1 MKSKELKKN
10 AASCWVV
17 SPWRAPL
24 RALVSSSA
32 LIIGLTLLTMPA
44 SAEPKNALAMHGEP
58 ALPPDF
64 SHIPYTNPDAPKGG
78 RIVYGMPGSFDSM
91 NPYILNGTAPRGMND
106 WMLGDNVYERL
117 MFRSRNEP
125 FTLYSFIAETV
136 EVPDDRS
143 WIEFHL
149 NPKAAFSD
157 GNPVTVDDIIG
168 TIDLLKEKGRPNY
181 RRFYNTIDKTEK
193 VGERGVRFTFNAE
206 SDREAPL
213 LLALMPVL
221 PATHLDWDSFD
232 QSSMKL
238 IPGTGP
244 YVVGEVDA
252 GNRLVLQRN
261 ENYWAKDHPVK
272 RGFDNFDEIIIDY
285 YREDTALF
293 EAFKKGLIDMFDEND
308 PQRWKEGYTF
318 PAAQEGRAV
327 QRIFEQATPA
337 GMKAFVFNTRRAV
350 FADPE
355 VREAIASLFDFD
367 WVNEN
372 LLFDLFDRTSSYFER
387 SALSA
392 AGLAASDAE
401 KALLAPFPEAVR
413 PDVMDGSY
421 QPTKADGSGR
431 DRQVMQAALQTLKGK
446 GWTVQDGVMRSA
458 SGEPVVFEILVRSA
472 LEERLALAFQN
483 MLKPVGIEATI
494 RLVDSAQYFE
504 RLKSFDFDMTT
515 NTWYASLS
523 PGREQLFR
531 WASDSADT
539 EGTFNYA
546 GVTSAAVDAMMDAM
560 LQARDRDDFVAAI
573 RALDRVLI
581 SGSYVVPLYH
591 AQGQWVGMSSKIGV
605 PDVTSIYGYR
615 PDSWWSTETN

>member
-1 MKSKELKKN
+1 MTKKLTKKQSKLHQVIATSVCVLSVFMLN
-10 AASCWVV
+10 
-17 SPWRAPL
+17 L
-24 RALVSSSA
+24 TSA
-32 LIIGLTLLTMPA
+32 L
-44 SAEPKNALAMHGEP
+44 AEPMHALSMHGEP
-58 ALPPDF
+58 ALPADYA
-64 SHIPYTNPDAPKGG
+64 HMPYANPDAPQGG

-106 WMLGDNVYERL
+106 WILGDNVFERL

-168 TIDLLKEKGRPNY
+168 TIELLKEKGRPNY
-181 RRFYNTIDKTEK
+181 KRFYNTITKTEK
-193 VGERGVRFTFNAE
+193 VGERGVRFSFSEE

-221 PATHLDWDSFD
+221 PATHLDWDTFD
-232 QSSMKL
+232 QSSMKI

-244 YVVGEVDA
+244 YVVSEVDA
-252 GNRLVLQRN
+252 GNRLVLRRN
-261 ENYWAKDHPVK
+261 ENYWANDHPAK
-272 RGFDNFDEIIIDY
+272 RGFDNFEEIIIDY

-293 EAFKKGLIDMFDEND
+293 ESFKKGLIDIFDEGD
-308 PQRWKEGYTF
+308 PQRWSEGYTF
-318 PAAQEGRAV
+318 PAAVEGRVIQRTFV
-327 QRIFEQATPA
+327 QGTPA
-337 GMKAFVFNTRRAV
+337 GMFGLAFNTRRPV
-350 FADPE
+350 FEDQQ
-355 VREAIASLFDFD
+355 VREAVASLFDFD
-367 WVNEN
+367 WINEN
-372 LLFDLFDRTSSYFER
+372 LYFGLFQRTSSYFQR
-387 SALSA
+387 SELSA
-392 AGLAASDAE
+392 EGRPASEAE
-401 KALLAPFPEAVR
+401 KALLEDYPEAVR

-421 QPTKADGSGR
+421 KPTETDGSGR
-431 DRQVMQAALQTLKGK
+431 DRAVMRAAVQVLREK
-446 GWTVQDGVMRSA
+446 GWTAKDGVLTSP
-458 SGEPVVFEILVRSA
+458 SGDPLAFEILVRSA
-472 LEERLALAFQN
+472 REERLALAFQN
-483 MLKPVGIEATI
+483 MLKPVGIEASV

-539 EGTFNYA
+539 DGTFNYP
-546 GVTSAAVDAMMDAM
+546 GVKSAAADAMMDAM
-560 LQARDRDDFVAAI
+560 LQARERDDFVDAV

-591 AQGQWVGMSSKIGV
+591 TPGQWVATSSKIDV
-605 PDVTSIYGYR
+605 PDVTSLYGYR
-615 PDSWWSTETN
+615 PDTWWSTQAQ